1 MNICMVSLL
10 NELPS
15 VFSSPEEKHKFEYT
29 VDNKEVFPRS
39 ELVFGPLGWMKKRI
53 TLIKK
58 NTYSIKSFDIFC
70 MFLHST

>member
-39 ELVFGPLGWMKKRI
+39 ELVCGPLGWMKKRM
-53 TLIKK
+53 TLI
-58 NTYSIKSFDIFC
+58 N
-70 MFLHST
+70 